1 MIIYFWCE
9 TLRPPPFVDR
19 YGRKDGRGSGMYP
32 EWNRRVGS
40 GRFLPEFINYK
51 KMKESRVGVA
61 LPKILFRSW
70 MKSRSVEILYRLFRL
85 QRIPWE
91 SICLQEKC
99 YPMIDVGNYTEKS
112 GGENRQR
119 AGKKI
124 YVFLRLVLLSN
135 RGFQTKKQFNQ
146 PSF

>member
-70 MKSRSVEILYRLFRL
+70 MKSRSAEILYRRSDYKGSHGNL
-85 QRIPWE
+85 
-91 SICLQEKC
+91 SACKEKC

-112 GGENRQR
+112 GGKNRQR
-119 AGKKI
+119 AGKK
-124 YVFLRLVLLSN
+124 YMF
-135 RGFQTKKQFNQ
+135 F
-146 PSF
+146 